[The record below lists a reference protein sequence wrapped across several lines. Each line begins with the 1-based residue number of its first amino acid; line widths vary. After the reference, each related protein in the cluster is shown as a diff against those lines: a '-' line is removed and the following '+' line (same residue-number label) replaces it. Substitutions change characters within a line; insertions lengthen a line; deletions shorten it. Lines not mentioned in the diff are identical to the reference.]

1 MMNFTLVLNDFLQQ
15 LVPRLVENELL
26 ARGQRQ
32 YGVRCK
38 LNRFDKFTIHDDL
51 LPVDFFDQDHTATVL
66 TGSSSATSIKFL
78 RRKSISLNAPA
89 ISRVYRYSCNSS
101 TVKLRSGRL
110 HSDGAGRKAHLS
122 ACGFSLAYSVTCSR
136 QRGVFATEWIRARAF
151 RVSASP
157 VVPTGRLFSIA

>member
-1 MMNFTLVLNDFLQQ
+1 MMNFTLVLNDFFQQ
-15 LVPRLVENELL
+15 VVARLIQDQLL
-26 ARGQRQ
+26 AGGQRQ
-32 YGVRCK
+32 YGVRGE
-38 LNRFDKFTIHDDL
+38 LDRFDEFTIYDDFL
-51 LPVDFFDQDHTATVL
+51 TVDFLDHDHTATVL
-66 TGSSSATSIKFL
+66 TGTSSATSIKFL
-78 RRKSISLNAPA
+78 SRKSISLNAPA
-89 ISRVYRYSCNSS
+89 ISRVYRYSCSSS

-110 HSDGAGRKAHLS
+110 HSDGACRKEQFS

>member
-1 MMNFTLVLNDFLQQ
+1 MMNFTIVLNDFFQQ
-15 LVPRLVENELL
+15 VVARLIQDQLL

-32 YGVRCK
+32 YGVPCE
-38 LNRFDKFTIHDDL
+38 LNRFDELTIHHDL
-51 LPVDFFDQDHTATVL
+51 LPVDFFDHDHTATVL

-78 RRKSISLNAPA
+78 RRKSISLKAPA

-110 HSDGAGRKAHLS
+110 HSDGARRKAHFS

-157 VVPTGRLFSIA
+157 V